1 MTIIS
6 HILHIHYKYH
16 SRGTL
21 NSRYTGM
28 ALREVDNIYKTVH
41 LLIQVS
47 AYSLVDHFRL
57 KVPLSTFP
65 PDGGLLIGDDL
76 VEGVVPDG
84 LLDAAD
90 PLTAVLLVSGGQPA
104 MVMSILLPYYDPC
117 ITVPC
122 DQPQPPPAG

>member
-1 MTIIS
+1 
-6 HILHIHYKYH
+6 
-16 SRGTL
+16 
-21 NSRYTGM
+21 M

-65 PDGGLLIGDDL
+65 PDGGLLVCDDL

-90 PLTAVLLVSGGQPA
+90 PLAAVLLVSGGQPA
-104 MVMSILLPYYDPC
+104 MVMSILLPYYDPLYYYG
-117 ITVPC
+117 PL
-122 DQPQPPPAG
+122 

>member
-1 MTIIS
+1 
-6 HILHIHYKYH
+6 
-16 SRGTL
+16 
-21 NSRYTGM
+21 M
-28 ALREVDNIYKTVH
+28 ALREVDNIYKIV
-41 LLIQVS
+41 QVS

-65 PDGGLLIGDDL
+65 PDGGLLVGDDL

-90 PLTAVLLVSGGQPA
+90 PLAAVLLVSGGQPA

-117 ITVPC
+117 IITVPC
-122 DQPQPPPAG
+122 DRHPPPPAG

>member
-1 MTIIS
+1 
-6 HILHIHYKYH
+6 
-16 SRGTL
+16 
-21 NSRYTGM
+21 M
-28 ALREVDNIYKTVH
+28 ALREVDNIYKIVH

-65 PDGGLLIGDDL
+65 PDGGLLVGDDL

-90 PLTAVLLVSGGQPA
+90 PLAAVLLVSGGQPA
-104 MVMSILLPYYDPC
+104 MVMSILLPYYDPLYYYG
-117 ITVPC
+117 PL
-122 DQPQPPPAG
+122 

>member
-28 ALREVDNIYKTVH
+28 ALREVDNIYKIV
-41 LLIQVS
+41 QVS

-65 PDGGLLIGDDL
+65 PDGSLLVGDDL

-90 PLTAVLLVSGGQPA
+90 PLAAILLVSGGQPA
-104 MVMSILLPYYDPC
+104 MVMSILLPYYDPLYNY

>member
-1 MTIIS
+1 
-6 HILHIHYKYH
+6 
-16 SRGTL
+16 
-21 NSRYTGM
+21 M

-57 KVPLSTFP
+57 KVSLSTFP
-65 PDGGLLIGDDL
+65 PDGGLLVSDDL

-90 PLTAVLLVSGGQPA
+90 PLTAILLVSGGEPA
-104 MVMSILLPYYDPC
+104 MVMSILLPYYDPLYYYG
-117 ITVPC
+117 PL
-122 DQPQPPPAG
+122 

>member
-21 NSRYTGM
+21 NSQYTGM
-28 ALREVDNIYKTVH
+28 ALREVDNIYKIV
-41 LLIQVS
+41 QVS

-65 PDGGLLIGDDL
+65 PDGGLLVGDDL

-90 PLTAVLLVSGGQPA
+90 PLAAVLLVSGGQPA

-117 ITVPC
+117 IITVPC
-122 DQPQPPPAG
+122 DQPPPPPAG

>member
-65 PDGGLLIGDDL
+65 PDGGLLVSDDL

-90 PLTAVLLVSGGQPA
+90 PLAAVLLVSGGQPA
-104 MVMSILLPYYDPC
+104 MVMSILLPYYDPLYYYG
-117 ITVPC
+117 PL
-122 DQPQPPPAG
+122 